1 MRFKIIVATGLTI
14 LLGSAYADPMIA
26 PNTMLYGSTPEE
38 GLQFALDESLS
49 SNSNVFSLP
58 SGVNP
63 SGSSTRSSMINTQ
76 QADLQYYKPYGLQN
90 FTLDANFLHN
100 TFSNFSYLNYDA
112 TNYKGVWSGSI
123 DRDFSVTVGAAQTQ
137 TLANYAYIQTYT
149 KNIYTTKSRYINGN
163 WWVTGPWHAIF
174 GISQNQASY
183 SSAQVLVIQGSKY
196 NSANAGLSYVSEAN
210 NTITLKTQT
219 LHGTY
224 IGMPLNYA
232 NLIDNG
238 YSEQDVI
245 MDVSW
250 ALSGKSTLTGELK
263 HVSISQDHFSQR
275 DYGGLGGNVD
285 YQWALTGNSAIN
297 FTAQRSF
304 SQYLTS
310 YSSYNVMD
318 DFAISPVW
326 QASPKLTL
334 NLTLDRKVFNYAGY
348 STGSP
353 FAQHDAMQTEVVGA
367 SWTVT
372 RKIALSTS
380 LQHIS
385 RNSNVYYYQFAGTS
399 LNVVAQISF

>member
-1 MRFKIIVATGLTI
+1 MRLKIIAAIGMSV
-14 LLGSAYADPMIA
+14 LLGSAHADPMIV

-38 GLQFALDESLS
+38 GLQIALDDSLS
-49 SNSNVFSLP
+49 ANSNIFSLP

-76 QADLQYYKPYGLQN
+76 QADLQYNKPYGPQN
-90 FTLDANFLHN
+90 FTLDASFLHN

-123 DRDFSVTVGAAQTQ
+123 DRDLSLTVGAVQNQ
-137 TLANYAYIQTYT
+137 TLANYAYVQTYT
-149 KNIYTTKSRYINGN
+149 KNIYTTKYSYVNGD
-163 WWVTGPWHAIF
+163 WWVTGPWHALF
-174 GISQNQASY
+174 GISQNRASY
-183 SSAQVLVIQGSKY
+183 SSAQVTVIQGVKD

-219 LHGTY
+219 SHGTY
-224 IGMPLNYA
+224 DGMPLNYA

-238 YSEQDVI
+238 YSEQDVM
-245 MDVSW
+245 MDVNW

-263 HVSISQDHFSQR
+263 HVSVSHDHFSQR
-275 DYGGLGGNVD
+275 DFGGLGGNVD
-285 YQWALTGNSAIN
+285 YQWAFSGNAAIS
-297 FTAQRSF
+297 FTANRTVG
-304 SQYLTS
+304 QYLTV
-310 YSSYNVMD
+310 YSSYAVID

-326 QASPKLTL
+326 QVSPKLTL

-348 STGSP
+348 STGAQ

-380 LQHIS
+380 LQHMS